1 MEKCTLRWRND
12 VRHAYVCYCC
22 GARISRLRRALRI
35 FGIRSHQCA
44 FMLDQPNP
52 IAAWV
57 RNPKLLRFSRVITFL
72 QSKRS
77 WKDKNGTGA

>member
-1 MEKCTLRWRND
+1 
-12 VRHAYVCYCC
+12 
-22 GARISRLRRALRI
+22 LRRALRI

-57 RNPKLLRFSRVITFL
+57 RNPKFLRVSRVVTLLR
-72 QSKRS
+72 SKLS
-77 WKDKNGTGA
+77 LKDKNGTGA